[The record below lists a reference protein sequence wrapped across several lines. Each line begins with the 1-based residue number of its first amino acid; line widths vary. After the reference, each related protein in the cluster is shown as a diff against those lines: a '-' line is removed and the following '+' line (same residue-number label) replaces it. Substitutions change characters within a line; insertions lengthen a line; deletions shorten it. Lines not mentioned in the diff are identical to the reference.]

1 MSKHLLRVA
10 LYLDL
15 SEVVWNFCLPSFIKT
30 VKAAGFKVGLFGEP
44 YLCVAV
50 LPLATLRLWAL
61 RLAYVCLYACLVSAV
76 ALVLPQGVAV
86 FLAYCVVAAAAKF
99 TQQAHSASCR
109 LCTLGCVFGATSFV
123 ISYAAAVV
131 MAAFVA
137 VCPTYWL
144 WWPTRLPESEVE
156 QKLLDLEAWVIDNQ
170 DYLRSR
176 NGVTLR
182 AKLDQRKRNHK
193 IFRSFIDRHYNRF
206 REPLCAPI
214 WERIKVLILE
224 SGGQKGSPNADAAA
238 VPGTPSKRP
247 RVEQHTGASS
257 STAASGSMTPIA
269 FGKRAGEPS
278 DLVVNATAQA
288 KRHHRE

>member
-76 ALVLPQGVAV
+76 ALVLRQGLAV

-123 ISYAAAVV
+123 ISFAAAVV

-182 AKLDQRKRNHK
+182 AKLDQRERKHK
-193 IFRSFIDRHYNRF
+193 FSEI
-206 REPLCAPI
+206 L
-214 WERIKVLILE
+214 LI
-224 SGGQKGSPNADAAA
+224 GI
-238 VPGTPSKRP
+238 TI
-247 RVEQHTGASS
+247 
-257 STAASGSMTPIA
+257 ASGSLYVPRYGNASKFLFWRAAARKAVRMQTPRQSRGRRQSA
-269 FGKRAGEPS
+269 LKWSSTRA
-278 DLVVNATAQA
+278 L
-288 KRHHRE
+288 RHLLQRLAR